1 MIGGIVGGFMTLA
14 VFACAGIIRGAAT
27 EGGHPVRTFFAL
39 LVALPITAVFV
50 LLYLAMLIG

>member
-14 VFACAGIIRGAAT
+14 VFACAGIIRG

-39 LVALPITAVFV
+39 LGALPITAVFI